1 MSSSQQASRRQWC
14 YLCDLPKMPWAMIWD
29 FSEAVCRGCVNF
41 EGADRIEVLIEAA
54 RQLKRSHGMQEGRS
68 PGPHNVKHGGTLQ
81 TKEGPIVEPSR
92 TGATERF
99 SGVTE
104 RARTMG
110 DYTTSPRLP
119 NGMSR
124 GDEGTVEGSR
134 QSPNTRRALVGA
146 VAPNMMPQGMLAGP
160 QGLFAAAMAGM
171 GVRPMLTMA
180 GPLLGEPAKRPAAVT
195 MSYSDY
201 ERELREKQRHESFA
215 ELNESA
221 RHRAEEWHSKPK
233 MVREQLVTL
242 SGCAPFNVR
251 FKKDHTLVG
260 RVLAF
265 DAGAKPGY
273 EYELKI
279 FTEYPCGSGNVYT
292 SVLGLAK
299 QMFQDCLK
307 DSQKVIS
314 SGFKYLEYEKR
325 HGTGDWR
332 LLGEFFTEAVRFFRE
347 PVSMDMLP
355 QQYVDSSC
363 ALPPNAPSNLT
374 RSAPPRTVMR
384 RRKASPEPEGEAVTG
399 GKFTSEEQRQQQH
412 QHALPQTSASMYT
425 SMSHMPLS
433 STTTTTAATLEASHR
448 KDPSPIAA
456 LKNVADS
463 LVAAAG
469 QSPKDGSMVH
479 STTRQ
484 SSASPASPAAT
495 SASQHRLVS
504 RNGDQAAAAPGSS
517 SSHAAEQP
525 ATQSA
530 PDSSGS
536 ANPAPLCC
544 TICHE
549 HLEDTHFVQ
558 CPSVPHHKFCFPCS
572 REFIKSQGA
581 GNEVY
586 CPSSEKCP
594 LMGSNVPWAFMQGEI
609 ATILAGDVKVKKE
622 RDT

>member
-81 TKEGPIVEPSR
+81 TKEGLTVEPGRPGTAERYPS
-92 TGATERF
+92 ATD
-99 SGVTE
+99 
-104 RARTMG
+104 RARVMS
-110 DYTTSPRLP
+110 DYTISSRLP

-124 GDEGTVEGSR
+124 GDEGPNEGSR
-134 QSPNTRRALVGA
+134 QSPNTRRTVVGP
-146 VAPNMMPQGMLAGP
+146 VANNIIPQGMLAGS
-160 QGLFAAAMAGM
+160 QGLFAAAMAGLS
-171 GVRPMLTMA
+171 GRPMLTMA
-180 GPLLGEPAKRPAAVT
+180 GPLLGEPVKRPATVT
-195 MSYSDY
+195 MTYSDI

-242 SGCAPFNVR
+242 SACAPFNVR
-251 FKKDHTLVG
+251 FKKDHSLVG

-292 SVLGLAK
+292 SVSGLAR
-299 QMFQDCLK
+299 QMFQDCMK

-332 LLGEFFTEAVRFFRE
+332 LLGELFTEAVRSFRE
-347 PVSMDMLP
+347 AVTLDMLP

-363 ALPPNAPSNLT
+363 ALPPNAPCNLV
-374 RSAPPRTVMR
+374 RSAPPKTVMR
-384 RRKASPEPEGEAVTG
+384 RRKASPEPESETGAG
-399 GKFTSEEQRQQQH
+399 GKLTSEEQRLQQH
-412 QHALPQTSASMYT
+412 TMPQTSASMYT
-425 SMSHMPLS
+425 AMSHMPLA
-433 STTTTTAATLEASHR
+433 TAATPTATSLETSHR
-448 KDPSPIAA
+448 KEPSPIAA

-463 LVAAAG
+463 LGTAAG

-495 SASQHRLVS
+495 SATPHRLVS
-504 RNGDQAAAAPGSS
+504 RNGDSAAFSAGSS
-517 SSHAAEQP
+517 SGHSAEQT
-525 ATQSA
+525 AAQSA

-536 ANPAPLCC
+536 SNPVPLCC

-581 GNEVY
+581 SNEVY
-586 CPSSEKCP
+586 CPSGEKCP
-594 LMGSNVPWAFMQGEI
+594 LIGSNVPWAFMQGEI

-622 RDT
+622 RDP